1 MEYFYIFIPFV
12 RTGYTITHRT
22 TQQQKLE
29 KLLYFGILFIELFH
43 FGIRRDIVNN
53 NENVYKRLRESTETN
68 SKPALTQPQLAEE
81 FAKQGNPV
89 SQSMISK
96 IENSKK
102 NPPTKS
108 PTILKAYADYFNVT
122 TDYLL
127 GIRDTKQ
134 ADENIAMISKVT
146 GLNEDAINTLIK
158 LKSGKYHN
166 QYKFDYALH
175 TLNLILAT
183 YENSN
188 LFELIY
194 HFLFGNYDTM
204 GHYDEIGNE
213 EFDGS
218 ECFISDKYR
227 IDRMSIDSELVNK
240 AILLQITEQLQYWKN
255 SLVDKNDTYGKVLP
269 SKDKLLQVVKNK
281 YSHISNLIRDYLM
294 AKDIYEKRKKQT
306 PIDYESLFY
315 ATESVASYRRILEQN
330 YREIPTLNYPLI
342 KLYDTEYHDK
352 EIDDFIEKEVINNGS
367 Y

>member
-1 MEYFYIFIPFV
+1 MNYS
-12 RTGYTITHRT
+12 
-22 TQQQKLE
+22 
-29 KLLYFGILFIELFH
+29 
-43 FGIRRDIVNN
+43 
-53 NENVYKRLRESTETN
+53 ENVYKRLRESTETD
-68 SKPALTQPQLAEE
+68 SKSALTQPQLAEA
-81 FAKQGNPV
+81 FKKQGNPV

-158 LKSGKYHN
+158 LKSGKYYN

-175 TLNLILAT
+175 TLNLILST

-194 HFLFGNYDTM
+194 HFLFGNYDTI
-204 GHYDEIGNE
+204 GHYDELRNDVY
-213 EFDGS
+213 DGS
-218 ECFISDKYR
+218 EVFASDKYN
-227 IDRMSIDSELVNK
+227 IDRMSINCEIVNK
-240 AILLQITEQLQYWKN
+240 AVLLQITEQLQYWKN
-255 SLVDKNDTYGKVLP
+255 SLADKNDTYGKILP
-269 SKDKLLQVVKNK
+269 SKEKLLQVVKDK
-281 YSHISNLIRDYLM
+281 YSHIGSLIQDYLT

-306 PIDYESLFY
+306 PIDFESLFY
-315 ATESVASYRRILEQN
+315 ATKSVATYQHILEKN
-330 YREIPTLNYPLI
+330 YSELIDLNYPLN
-342 KLYDTEYHDK
+342 KLYNTEYHDK
-352 EIDDFIEKEVINNGS
+352 EIDDFIEKEVMNNGS
-367 Y
+367 CRVD